1 MSNVL
6 HDKFPSWSKFIVYRE
21 PAIMKSTPPDIV
33 IPSSSSESIDTPN
46 PAFVTCDDAAA
57 FLHESLQ
64 GQRGTEFSGFILKNE
79 EGHFFCATEM
89 MNPDESADAQKEPNF
104 PLVVFV
110 SANGELEVPGGY
122 TLEARLLSHVD
133 TVRGQEESNVEWIQR
148 KLFFSVSD
156 LFEVMTRR
164 RKFSRCYMSGSDGG
178 LISYTSK
185 DSEFEQELSRQL
197 GRKPDGRLQSFESL
211 YERGAVPGSILILLA
226 VAAGEVVTVVPGNL
240 WRMRGELK
248 ASWRKDILQQNPPIT
263 LMPVCGPIL
272 KNAGDVARYLHTK
285 MQKLSTAQQQ
295 VGIVLKHKTQEVF
308 VVTLPVASDNATFNR
323 EAFFPRD
330 LHGNSMLPETFRV
343 HGFYHSM
350 SPAPANRLPST
361 DVELY
366 KNFFSPADMRVGLG
380 RVAAAPHH
388 RLFLCTPDGAVLRFA
403 KPESEKV
410 MELRAK
416 LELYTDG
423 QQDIEQKILKGC
435 MSPRAFVDWVAA
447 AGVLGVLYTSKVWS
461 RAGRVTVSTT
471 VVAVDPEATQ

>member
-1 MSNVL
+1 MGNVL
-6 HDKFPSWSKFIVYRE
+6 YDKRTSWSKFIVYRE
-21 PAIMKSTPPDIV
+21 PVIMKSTSPDV
-33 IPSSSSESIDTPN
+33 VVLSSSADSILTPN

-64 GQRGTEFSGFILKNE
+64 GHRGAEFSGFILKNE
-79 EGHFFCATEM
+79 EGHFFCATEVM
-89 MNPDESADAQKEPNF
+89 YDDESADAQKEPDF
-104 PLVVFV
+104 ALAV
-110 SANGELEVPGGY
+110 SVNVNGELEVPGGY
-122 TLEARLLSHVD
+122 TLEARLLSHAD
-133 TVRGQEESNVEWIQR
+133 NVRGLEESLAEWSQR

-156 LFEVMTRR
+156 LFEVITRR
-164 RKFSRCYMSGSDGG
+164 RNFSRCYVSGSDGG

-197 GRKPDGRLQSFESL
+197 GRKPDGGLQSFESL
-211 YERGAVPGSILILLA
+211 YEGGAVPGSILILLA

-240 WRMRGELK
+240 WRIRGKLK
-248 ASWRKDILQQNPPIT
+248 ASWRKDILQQNPPIG

-272 KNAGDVARYLHTK
+272 KDAREVARYLHTK
-285 MQKLSTAQQQ
+285 MQKLSSTQQQ

-308 VVTLPVASDNATFNR
+308 VVTLPVASDYATFNR
-323 EAFFPRD
+323 EALFPKD
-330 LHGNSMLPETFRV
+330 HQGNPMLPETFRV

-350 SPAPANRLPST
+350 NPVPVNRLPST

-380 RVAAAPHH
+380 RVAVAPHH

-416 LELYTDG
+416 LDLCTDG
-423 QQDIEQKILKGC
+423 QQDIEQKIMKGE

-447 AGVLGVLYTSKVWS
+447 AGVLGVLYTSKVWP
-461 RAGRVTVSTT
+461 RAGRVSVSDT
-471 VVAVDPEATQ
+471 VVAVDPEAMQ